1 MAAPLRPPGNGRPE
15 SKDSAI
21 ISPTQSRS
29 STDSAR
35 SPLSRNPSLRLAS
48 MPSAAS
54 RDRQSFSESLRGV
67 PPSPRA
73 QRQPSLTQVAVQEL
87 IDNPP
92 TRNAADPAFHG
103 RDWRSISVGELV
115 SPGDLKFVEIDT
127 GIEAATNVRGLNH
140 LPSRCICLTTS

>member
-1 MAAPLRPPGNGRPE
+1 
-15 SKDSAI
+15 
-21 ISPTQSRS
+21 
-29 STDSAR
+29 
-35 SPLSRNPSLRLAS
+35 

-73 QRQPSLTQVAVQEL
+73 QRQPSLTQAAVQEL

-103 RDWRSISVGELV
+103 RDWRSITVGELV
-115 SPGDLKFVEIDT
+115 SPGDLRFVEIDT
-127 GIEAATNVRGLNH
+127 GIEAATNVRASSPIH
-140 LPSRCICLTTS
+140 SRGASQRLIFPLTLFPVVACANNIIASH